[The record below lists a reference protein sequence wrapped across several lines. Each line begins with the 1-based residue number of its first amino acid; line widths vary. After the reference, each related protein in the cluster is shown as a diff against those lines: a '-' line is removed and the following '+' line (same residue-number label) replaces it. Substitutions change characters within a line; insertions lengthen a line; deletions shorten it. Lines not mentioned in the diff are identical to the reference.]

1 MEDKDLAYSMLSK
14 SLKRV
19 NEINL
24 FGNGFPIGPFKE
36 KIGGKAF
43 LDYEMAFGPKYQDK
57 K

>member
-24 FGNGFPIGPFKE
+24 FGNGFPLGPFKE
-36 KIGGKAF
+36 KIGGQA
-43 LDYEMAFGPKYQDK
+43 YRNYVVFGPKYHDK
-57 K
+57 N